1 MVHCESKLRLSPSCV
16 NSSNDGPPAPP
27 VGSSYSLAL
36 LSTFMSTTDYS
47 QFVNDFRQTIV
58 DATPRLRDISPEQ
71 SRRKKSADEWAP
83 IEILGHLVDSAANNH
98 QRFVR
103 AQFNDNLVFP
113 EYDQDQWVNGQR
125 YLETS
130 WPELVDFWS
139 LYNLHLAHVLRAIS
153 PDALTKTRS
162 KHTLDQIAFKL
173 VDKDEP
179 TTLEY
184 LIRDYVDH
192 LRFHLDQIFSET
204 KSTE

>member
-1 MVHCESKLRLSPSCV
+1 MVCAQAGEI
-16 NSSNDGPPAPP
+16 
-27 VGSSYSLAL
+27 L
-36 LSTFMSTTDYS
+36 LSAFMSTSDYA

-58 DATPRLRDISPEQ
+58 DATARLRDITPEQ
-71 SRRKKSADEWAP
+71 SRRKKSREEWAP
-83 IEILGHLVDSAANNH
+83 IEVLGHLVDSAANNH

-103 AQFNDNLVFP
+103 AQFNDDLVFQ

-130 WPELVDFWS
+130 WPELIQFWS
-139 LYNLHLAHVLRAIS
+139 LYNLHLAHVLRAI
-153 PDALTKTRS
+153 PTEALTRVRD

-204 KSTE
+204 SEH